1 MKSRKDIIVT
11 SLLLLC
17 FAGLLSY
24 NIITF
29 ELFGRAAIERMERHA
44 ILEVQQQEKIIARQA
59 TLEFI
64 KFRSL
69 AKIQDAADI
78 IEFDVVYVEIKKD
91 YLSSIDII
99 SEEFEQKV
107 VNIDSIKILTNERI
121 KIAEKFKQGLEDIS
135 LIPEP
140 LNDFYASLTEFA
152 DNDIYTWEEILIYYS
167 KNLSLDNTQLNTDD
181 RIKELYMKNQELYR
195 EVEELHVEIY
205 SKYGLESLL

>member
-1 MKSRKDIIVT
+1 MKNYKDIIVT
-11 SLLLLC
+11 SLLVLC

-59 TLEFI
+59 TLELI
-64 KFRSL
+64 ELRSL

-78 IEFDVVYVEIKKD
+78 IEFDAVYTEIKKD
-91 YLSSIDII
+91 YLSSIGGI

-107 VNIDSIKILTNERI
+107 INMDSIKILTNKRI
-121 KIAEKFKQGLEDIS
+121 KIAEKFKQELEGIS
-135 LIPEP
+135 MIPEP
-140 LNDFYASLTEFA
+140 LNDFYGSLIEFA

-167 KNLSLDNTQLNTDD
+167 KNLSLDSTQLNGDD
-181 RIKELYMKNQELYR
+181 RIEELYMKNQELYR
-195 EVEELHVEIY
+195 ELEELHIEIY